1 MDDLKEIILAG
12 SGGQGLGL
20 AGVLLAQSF
29 VEEEGKNVLQTEAY
43 GISVR
48 GGHSRTELL
57 ISSDEI
63 NELSVTQPDIFLAM
77 SQESFDLFVEKVKEG
92 GTVILDTLYVKD
104 VPKPKGAV
112 YKHLP
117 LTEEARKLGREN
129 VANVIGLGAIVSITG
144 IIGKQSMENTVKKKF
159 SGPMGELN
167 LKAFNKGFE
176 MGEQLTS

>member
-1 MDDLKEIILAG
+1 MNDLKEIILAG

-20 AGVLLAQSF
+20 GGVLLAQSF

-57 ISSDEI
+57 VSSDEI
-63 NELSVTQPDIFLAM
+63 NELKVTWPDIFLAM
-77 SQESFDLFVEKVKEG
+77 SQEAFDLFADKVKDG
-92 GTVILDTLYVKD
+92 AIIILDDLYVKN
-104 VPKPKGAV
+104 VPELKGAV
-112 YKHLP
+112 YRVS

-129 VANVIGLGAIVSITG
+129 VANVIGLGAIVAISG
-144 IIGKQSMENTVKKKF
+144 VIGKQSMENTLKKKF

>member
-1 MDDLKEIILAG
+1 MNDLKEIILAG

-20 AGVLLAQSF
+20 GGVLLAQSF

-57 ISSDEI
+57 VSSDEI
-63 NELSVTQPDIFLAM
+63 NELKVTWPDIFLAM
-77 SQESFDLFVEKVKEG
+77 SQEAFDLFADKVKDG
-92 GTVILDTLYVKD
+92 AIIILDDLYVKN
-104 VPKPKGAV
+104 VPELKGAV
-112 YKHLP
+112 YRVS

-167 LKAFNKGFE
+167 LKAFSKGFE
-176 MGEQLTS
+176 MGEQLKG